1 MNRLELE
8 PTSTLVLCVDW
19 QERLC
24 AAMPSDLVAAAT
36 RNVTHLLTLAQ
47 RLDLPVVA
55 SEQYPQGLGA
65 TVAEVAALLPNPA
78 HAKVAFSAWR
88 APEVRGAIEATART
102 QIVLVGME
110 THICV
115 YQTARDL
122 AGAGYAVH
130 VPIDAVVSRTTANVG
145 VGVELLRAAGVQTTC
160 TEAVLFDLLKEG
172 RGEAFKEVS
181 RRIR

>member
-1 MNRLELE
+1 
-8 PTSTLVLCVDW
+8 
-19 QERLC
+19 
-24 AAMPSDLVAAAT
+24 
-36 RNVTHLLTLAQ
+36 VT
-47 RLDLPVVA
+47 
-55 SEQYPQGLGA
+55 
-65 TVAEVAALLPNPA
+65 
-78 HAKVAFSAWR
+78 FSAWR
-88 APEVRGAIEATART
+88 APEVRAALEAAGRT

-122 AGAGYAVH
+122 VGAGYAVH
-130 VPIDAVVSRTTANVG
+130 VPIDAVASRTSANVG
-145 VGVELLRAAGVQTTC
+145 AGLDLLRSAGVQTTC